1 MKKIVILVS
10 IFLIVSAAGCIGGNT
25 NNTNKLV
32 DEQFTV
38 PANSTKSYDT
48 ELEAGDEVQISITV
62 LKDEYLDF
70 YITDPNGEKII
81 SRSRVK
87 ETTITWIV
95 PFSGTYRF
103 TYDNNFSIIT
113 AKIVR
118 STITVTR

>member
-1 MKKIVILVS
+1 MKKIIILVS
-10 IFLIVSAAGCIGGNT
+10 IFLIVFAAGCIGGTSNKTNT
-25 NNTNKLV
+25 LV
-32 DEQFTV
+32 NEQFTV
-38 PANSTKSYDT
+38 PANSTKSYDA

-70 YITDPNGEKII
+70 YITNPNWEKII
-81 SRSRVK
+81 SRSRVR
-87 ETTITWIV
+87 ETTIKWIV

-103 TYDNNFSIIT
+103 TYDNNFSTIT

>member
-1 MKKIVILVS
+1 MKKIIILVS
-10 IFLIVSAAGCIGGNT
+10 ILLIVLAAGCIGGIS
-25 NNTNKLV
+25 NNTNTLV
-32 DEQFTV
+32 NEQFTV
-38 PANSTKSYDT
+38 PANSTKSYDA

-70 YITDPNGEKII
+70 YITNPNGEKII
-81 SRSRVK
+81 SRSRVR

-103 TYDNNFSIIT
+103 TYDNNFSTIT

>member
-1 MKKIVILVS
+1 VKKIIILVS
-10 IFLIVSAAGCIGGNT
+10 IFLIVLAAGCIGGIS
-25 NNTNKLV
+25 NKTSTLV
-32 DEQFTV
+32 NEQFTV
-38 PANSTKSYDT
+38 PANSTKSYDA

-70 YITDPNGEKII
+70 YITNPNGEKII
-81 SRSRVK
+81 SRSRVR

-95 PFSGTYRF
+95 PFSGTYSF

-118 STITVTR
+118 STITVTK

>member
-25 NNTNKLV
+25 NNTNKLI

-38 PANSTKSYDT
+38 PANSTKSYDA

-81 SRSRVK
+81 SRSRVR

>member
-1 MKKIVILVS
+1 MKKIIILVS
-10 IFLIVSAAGCIGGNT
+10 ILLIVLAAGCIGGIS
-25 NNTNKLV
+25 NNTNTLV
-32 DEQFTV
+32 NEQFTV
-38 PANSTKSYDT
+38 PANSTKSHDA

-70 YITDPNGEKII
+70 YITNPNGEKII
-81 SRSRVK
+81 SRSRVR

-103 TYDNNFSIIT
+103 TYDNNFSTIT

>member
-1 MKKIVILVS
+1 MKKIIILAS
-10 IFLIVSAAGCIGGNT
+10 ILLIVLAAGCISGIS
-25 NNTNKLV
+25 NNTNTLV
-32 DEQFTV
+32 NEQFTV
-38 PANSTKSYDT
+38 PANSTKSYDA

-70 YITDPNGEKII
+70 YITNPNGEKII

-95 PFSGTYRF
+95 PISGTYRF

-113 AKIVR
+113 AKVVR
-118 STITVTR
+118 STITVIR

>member
-1 MKKIVILVS
+1 MKKIIVLVP
-10 IFLIVSAAGCIGGNT
+10 IFLFVSAAGCIGGFTDNT
-25 NNTNKLV
+25 NTLV

-38 PANSTKSYDT
+38 PANSTKNYDA
-48 ELEAGDEVQISITV
+48 ELEAGEEVRISINV

-70 YITDPNGEKII
+70 YIINPDGEKII
-81 SRSRVK
+81 SRSRVR
-87 ETTITWIV
+87 ETTITWII

-103 TYDNNFSIIT
+103 TYDNSFSVIS